1 LILQEVC
8 ADASGMALAYAAV
21 DGQSMQHAMASG
33 DHSSLCL
40 LPCGLVILP
49 DGVSPVPTACS
60 SSTAVSYNNSSAG
73 SFVSAIYQ
81 TQLNVQEP
89 KKQAAHD
96 HAGHLLCRVVRKIK
110 DIVQANRVADA

>member
-8 ADASGMALAYAAV
+8 ADASGMSLAYAAV
-21 DGQSMQHAMASG
+21 DGQSMQHAMTSG
-33 DHSSLCL
+33 DQSSLRL

-60 SSTAVSYNNSSAG
+60 SSTAVSYNRNAG

-81 TQLNVQEP
+81 TQLNVQQP
-89 KKQAAHD
+89 NKQAAHD

-110 DIVQANRVADA
+110 DVVQEKSVAHA

>member
-1 LILQEVC
+1 
-8 ADASGMALAYAAV
+8 MALAYAAV
-21 DGQSMQHAMASG
+21 DGQTMQHAMASG

-60 SSTAVSYNNSSAG
+60 SSTSVSYNRNPG
-73 SFVSAIYQ
+73 SFVSAIHQ
-81 TQLNVQEP
+81 TQLNVQQP
-89 KKQAAHD
+89 NKQAAHD

-110 DIVQANRVADA
+110 DVVQANRVADA